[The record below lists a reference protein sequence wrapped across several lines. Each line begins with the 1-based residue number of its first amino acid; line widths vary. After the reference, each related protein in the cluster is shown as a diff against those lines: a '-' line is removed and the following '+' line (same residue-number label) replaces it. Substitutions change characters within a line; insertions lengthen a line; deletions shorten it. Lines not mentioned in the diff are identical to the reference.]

1 MTNSISSAKC
11 PSVLTSGKY
20 GMCQHRS
27 IVDNSKE
34 YIFVKLTDSAFRAI
48 EEYQRNLQSK
58 RLSQAQC
65 AKIQFIGNAGVIH
78 FPTADGGS
86 GPADGRKFGFAID
99 DVEGSLEC
107 IQQTGS
113 ELDVLGALNYRMRI
127 HANDDVYDTTRT
139 KMAIA
144 EETEK
149 SKCIREI
156 KPNQTDIGRKVKRPV
171 SAASLQAYA
180 NGLNSGNNIGINN
193 GNNSNNNVSYLGVNN
208 NHSNTNSNSR
218 NKLTSLNNHSPPFN
232 GNGSGGSSSFSASNV
247 SSRLGSTVNSRS
259 SPNPIMMGGSG
270 TTCNNNRYGSPSN
283 LSSSSS
289 STSCLPS
296 LMTSASSLSSTLA
309 GGITTGYQSAS
320 CGNSPPSMAAVTGLQ
335 KTSKAGGVNSGRG
348 SLLSTKSSS
357 NKGSGS
363 SSGSNN
369 KLPDVSRRKIRE
381 RLIHLLALKPF
392 KKPELYARLQN
403 EGLAQRERQLIT
415 NILKD
420 ISTLSRDNT
429 YNLRRSLWNDVDE
442 NWPYFTEQELQQLK
456 RRKPQNLTPPMSS
469 DAGSST
475 SGQSPT
481 SSTHTGSPP
490 PLVAGG
496 PVVGCGLK
504 RASLEPDLYDGA
516 LLSGVQPKKQ
526 RISHYKKDILGA
538 GFTTSASGVRMS
550 GGAYQHQNRN
560 SLAYSPPSYNG
571 GASNGS
577 INNHVQMNDENSGN
591 SDLSF
596 NVLNTV
602 DDFMGHASIGYG
614 GGGGDQQQST
624 PVRGNGNSSKTS
636 VNNKFMPTTKSINSG
651 SLKEK
656 RNSACNSNRESTTA
670 IGMRR
675 TNNSPTP
682 YVNNFVPESKSN
694 SNDGNNSRPYV
705 SQPPVHQN
713 LHKSTS
719 SNSVFGHNN
728 SQHEDTVNNH
738 SRHHS
743 SGRDFSKHSKSASVV
758 QGQSPPKQCNG
769 NSSNKYQH
777 NNYQQQQQQQQQ
789 SLMLSYANQ
798 HPVDTPPQAAQCT
811 IVNNNPFLNY
821 RQPQHS
827 SPTQQ
832 QIDAAA
838 DPFSMT
844 TSSTTDALRYD
855 FSNYTPITSIEQR
868 RQYKTEFESDY
879 DEYRKLLAE
888 VDSVAQRFREMAERL
903 KKVRQGCQD
912 YYKIKNQIL
921 NEYHRVRNEE
931 AINRDKQRFDY
942 LHEKLAHIKQLVM
955 DYDKKLTS
963 GAIPPPVPPI
973 QSQQMMTT
981 TTGQHVMVAA
991 NHSQQQVANVP
1002 APTPISTQITTGGD
1016 TVITTLSP
1024 ILKSGDNCNHSPLL
1038 ATTVHKQKGSHRTHN
1053 RHHQQQ
1059 QQQMHQQQH
1068 GQQQQQQQQHH
1079 EPETIRIEQQLSLP
1093 TTPDHYGNSSNQ
1105 NTGELQNKLTQLPQ
1119 SHQQQQQNN
1128 DSDSDSDDS
1137 SSSSS
1142 SNDGTDDDDDDDE
1155 DNSDDDGT
1163 DDDDSNS
1170 NSNDDDEDND
1180 NEHNVCY

>member
-1 MTNSISSAKC
+1 MS
-11 PSVLTSGKY
+11 
-20 GMCQHRS
+20 QHRS

-58 RLSQAQC
+58 RLGQGQC

-78 FPTADGGS
+78 FPTADGGG
-86 GPADGRKFGFAID
+86 GPPDGRKFGFAID

-107 IQQTGS
+107 IQQTGA

-149 SKCIREI
+149 R
-156 KPNQTDIGRKVKRPV
+156 
-171 SAASLQAYA
+171 SA
-180 NGLNSGNNIGINN
+180 
-193 GNNSNNNVSYLGVNN
+193 
-208 NHSNTNSNSR
+208 
-218 NKLTSLNNHSPPFN
+218 
-232 GNGSGGSSSFSASNV
+232 
-247 SSRLGSTVNSRS
+247 VNSRS
-259 SPNPIMMGGSG
+259 SPNPITMGGSG
-270 TTCNNNRYGSPSN
+270 TTGSNNRYGSPSN
-283 LSSSSS
+283 LSSSS

-320 CGNSPPSMAAVTGLQ
+320 CRNSPPPMVVTSLQ
-335 KTSKAGGVNSGRG
+335 KNSKGGGGNGSGRG
-348 SLLSTKSSS
+348 SLLGIKSSS
-357 NKGSGS
+357 SKGSNS
-363 SSGSNN
+363 SSGNSS

-496 PVVGCGLK
+496 TVVGCGLK
-504 RASLEPDLYDGA
+504 RTSLEPDLYDGA

-526 RISHYKKDILGA
+526 RISHYKKDMLGGGGLTA
-538 GFTTSASGVRMS
+538 STSAVRVP
-550 GGAYQHQNRN
+550 GNTYQHQSRN
-560 SLAYSPPSYNG
+560 SLAYSPPSYNSG
-571 GASNGS
+571 GSNGS
-577 INNHVQMNDENSGN
+577 ISNQVQTNDENSGN
-591 SDLSF
+591 SDLTF
-596 NVLNTV
+596 NVLNNV
-602 DDFMGHASIGYG
+602 DDLMAHASIGYG
-614 GGGGDQQQST
+614 AVGDQQQSIQT
-624 PVRGNGNSSKTS
+624 RSNGSSKTS
-636 VNNKFMPTTKSINSG
+636 LNNKFAPTTKSITSG

-656 RNSACNSNRESTTA
+656 RGSACGSSRETTTA
-670 IGMRR
+670 TGIRR

-682 YVNNFVPESKSN
+682 YANNFVPESKSN
-694 SNDGNNSRPYV
+694 SSDGNSRPHV
-705 SQPPVHQN
+705 SQQLLHHN

-728 SQHEDTVNNH
+728 SQHEETVNNR

-743 SGRDFSKHSKSASVV
+743 SGRDSSKHSKSTSAL
-758 QGQSPPKQCNG
+758 QGQSPQKQCSN
-769 NSSNKYQH
+769 NNSNKYQQ
-777 NNYQQQQQQQQQ
+777 NNYQQQQQQ
-789 SLMLSYANQ
+789 SMMLPYTNQ
-798 HPVDTPPQAAQCT
+798 HLVDTPPQAQCT
-811 IVNNNPFLNY
+811 ILNTPFVSY

-838 DPFSMT
+838 DSFSMT
-844 TSSTTDALRYD
+844 TSSTTDVSRYD

-879 DEYRKLLAE
+879 DEYRKLLGQ
-888 VDSVAQRFREMAERL
+888 VDSVAQRFREMAESL

-931 AINRDKQRFDY
+931 AINRDKQRFHY

-963 GAIPPPVPPI
+963 GAIPPPSHPS
-973 QSQQMMTT
+973 QSQKMMIAA
-981 TTGQHVMVAA
+981 QHVVAA
-991 NHSQQQVANVP
+991 NPSQQVANVP
-1002 APTPISTQITTGGD
+1002 APAPISTQILTGD
-1016 TVITTLSP
+1016 TVPT
-1024 ILKSGDNCNHSPLL
+1024 
-1038 ATTVHKQKGSHRTHN
+1038 
-1053 RHHQQQ
+1053 RHA
-1059 QQQMHQQQH
+1059 
-1068 GQQQQQQQQHH
+1068 
-1079 EPETIRIEQQLSLP
+1079 
-1093 TTPDHYGNSSNQ
+1093 
-1105 NTGELQNKLTQLPQ
+1105 
-1119 SHQQQQQNN
+1119 
-1128 DSDSDSDDS
+1128 
-1137 SSSSS
+1137 
-1142 SNDGTDDDDDDDE
+1142 
-1155 DNSDDDGT
+1155 
-1163 DDDDSNS
+1163 
-1170 NSNDDDEDND
+1170 
-1180 NEHNVCY
+1180 

>member
-1 MTNSISSAKC
+1 MS
-11 PSVLTSGKY
+11 
-20 GMCQHRS
+20 QHRS

-58 RLSQAQC
+58 RLGQGQC

-78 FPTADGGS
+78 FPTADGGG
-86 GPADGRKFGFAID
+86 GPPDGRKFGFAID

-107 IQQTGS
+107 IQQTGA

-149 SKCIREI
+149 R
-156 KPNQTDIGRKVKRPV
+156 
-171 SAASLQAYA
+171 SA
-180 NGLNSGNNIGINN
+180 
-193 GNNSNNNVSYLGVNN
+193 
-208 NHSNTNSNSR
+208 
-218 NKLTSLNNHSPPFN
+218 
-232 GNGSGGSSSFSASNV
+232 
-247 SSRLGSTVNSRS
+247 VNSRS
-259 SPNPIMMGGSG
+259 SPNPITMGGSG
-270 TTCNNNRYGSPSN
+270 TTGSNNRYGSPSN
-283 LSSSSS
+283 LSSSS

-320 CGNSPPSMAAVTGLQ
+320 CRNSPPPMVVASLQ
-335 KTSKAGGVNSGRG
+335 KNSKGGGGNGSGRG
-348 SLLSTKSSS
+348 SLLGVKSSS
-357 NKGSGS
+357 SKGSGS
-363 SSGSNN
+363 SSGNN
-369 KLPDVSRRKIRE
+369 SKLPDVSRRKIRE

-496 PVVGCGLK
+496 TVVGCGLK

-526 RISHYKKDILGA
+526 RISHYKKDMLGGGGLTA
-538 GFTTSASGVRMS
+538 STSAVRVP
-550 GGAYQHQNRN
+550 GNTYQHQSRN
-560 SLAYSPPSYNG
+560 SLAYSPPSYNSG
-571 GASNGS
+571 GSNGS
-577 INNHVQMNDENSGN
+577 ISNQVQTNDENSGN
-591 SDLSF
+591 SDLTF
-596 NVLNTV
+596 NVLNNV
-602 DDFMGHASIGYG
+602 DDLMAHASIGYG
-614 GGGGDQQQST
+614 GVGGDQQQSIQT
-624 PVRGNGNSSKTS
+624 RSNGSSKTS
-636 VNNKFMPTTKSINSG
+636 LNNKFAPTTKSITSG

-656 RNSACNSNRESTTA
+656 RGSACNSSREITTA
-670 IGMRR
+670 TGIRR
-675 TNNSPTP
+675 SNNSPTP
-682 YVNNFVPESKSN
+682 YANNFVPESKSN
-694 SNDGNNSRPYV
+694 SSDGNSRPHV
-705 SQPPVHQN
+705 SQQLLHHN

-728 SQHEDTVNNH
+728 SQHEETVNNR

-743 SGRDFSKHSKSASVV
+743 SGRDSSKHSKSTSAL
-758 QGQSPPKQCNG
+758 QGQSPQKQCSN
-769 NSSNKYQH
+769 NNSNKYQQ
-777 NNYQQQQQQQQQ
+777 NNYQQQQQQQQ
-789 SLMLSYANQ
+789 SMMLSYTNQ
-798 HPVDTPPQAAQCT
+798 HLVDTPPQAQCT
-811 IVNNNPFLNY
+811 ILNTPFVTY

-838 DPFSMT
+838 DSFSMT
-844 TSSTTDALRYD
+844 TNSTTDASRYD

-879 DEYRKLLAE
+879 DEYRKLLGQ
-888 VDSVAQRFREMAERL
+888 VDSVAQRFREMAESL

-963 GAIPPPVPPI
+963 GAIPPPSHPS
-973 QSQQMMTT
+973 QSQKM
-981 TTGQHVMVAA
+981 MVAA
-991 NHSQQQVANVP
+991 QHVVAANPSQQVANVP
-1002 APTPISTQITTGGD
+1002 APAPISTQIPTGD
-1016 TVITTLSP
+1016 TVPT
-1024 ILKSGDNCNHSPLL
+1024 
-1038 ATTVHKQKGSHRTHN
+1038 
-1053 RHHQQQ
+1053 RHA
-1059 QQQMHQQQH
+1059 
-1068 GQQQQQQQQHH
+1068 
-1079 EPETIRIEQQLSLP
+1079 
-1093 TTPDHYGNSSNQ
+1093 
-1105 NTGELQNKLTQLPQ
+1105 
-1119 SHQQQQQNN
+1119 
-1128 DSDSDSDDS
+1128 
-1137 SSSSS
+1137 
-1142 SNDGTDDDDDDDE
+1142 
-1155 DNSDDDGT
+1155 
-1163 DDDDSNS
+1163 
-1170 NSNDDDEDND
+1170 
-1180 NEHNVCY
+1180 